1 MGYQSKTWS
10 LSDEVVAAVEKA
22 KDERGE
28 SPNQFFLRLIRQ
40 SSPPVLGEH
49 VPYAGIA
56 SAGSS
61 SNEGAKLDATPPARE
76 LLVELD
82 GEGE

>member
-10 LSDEVVAAVEKA
+10 LSDEVVAEI
-22 KDERGE
+22 ERRVQEMTAATGSG
-28 SPNQFFLRLIRQ
+28 SPNRVLRQLLL
-40 SSPPVLGEH
+40 PPREPGNWYNTL
-49 VPYAGIA
+49 PSDQPA
-56 SAGSS
+56 
-61 SNEGAKLDATPPARE
+61 PPARE